1 MVVVSGGWRRWRWG
15 RILLGGLVGALLVG
29 AVTPL
34 GWFVIRAGWE
44 EARILWRREPIEALV
59 AEPSVD
65 AATRGK
71 LRLVLEARAFAALRL
86 GLPTDGAFTQYAD
99 IGRDTLVLVLSAA
112 ERDRLVPMTWWFPIV
127 GTVPYKGFFRWDEAT
142 RTEAGL
148 RAAGLDTYL
157 RPAPAFST
165 LGWFEDPVLNT
176 TLQGD
181 SASIVETVIHELT
194 HARYFPRDA
203 VPFNESF
210 ANFVGARGA
219 EQFFR
224 ARGDAVNADRVAAR
238 WADER
243 RLAEFW
249 RRLYGAIDSAF
260 ASEPGDARRDRR
272 LALRDSLY
280 GVARRELVDSVAPLF
295 QAIDPRYAER
305 VRLDNA
311 ALIARRIYLTDLEG
325 FEGAYAQAGQDLE
338 RAMAAII
345 RRHAAGRR

>member
-1 MVVVSGGWRRWRWG
+1 MVVESERWRRWRWG
-15 RILLGGLVGALLVG
+15 WIVIGGLVALGLIA

-44 EARILWRREPIEALV
+44 EARILWRRQPIAGLV
-59 AEPSVD
+59 ADPALDPV
-65 AATRGK
+65 TRGK
-71 LRLVLEARAFAALRL
+71 LALVLEAREFAALRL

-127 GTVPYKGFFRWDEAT
+127 GRVPYKGFFRWDEAT

-148 RAAGLDTYL
+148 RAAGYDTYL

-181 SASIVETVIHELT
+181 SASIAETVIHELT
-194 HARYFPRDA
+194 HARYFPKDA

-224 ARGDAVNADRVAAR
+224 TRGDRVNVDRVAAR

-249 RRLYGAIDSAF
+249 RRLYGTVDSVLA
-260 ASEPGDARRDRR
+260 ANPGETLRERR
-272 LALRDSLY
+272 LALRDSVY
-280 GVARRELVDSVAPLF
+280 GVARRALVDSLAPRF
-295 QAIDPRYAER
+295 EAIDPRYAER
-305 VRLDNA
+305 VRMDNA
-311 ALIARRIYLTDLEG
+311 ALIARRIYLTDLES
-325 FEGAYAQAGQDLE
+325 FEGAYREAGEDLD

>member
-1 MVVVSGGWRRWRWG
+1 
-15 RILLGGLVGALLVG
+15 
-29 AVTPL
+29 
-34 GWFVIRAGWE
+34 
-44 EARILWRREPIEALV
+44 LV
-59 AEPSVD
+59 ADPTLDPV
-65 AATRGK
+65 TRGK
-71 LRLVLEARAFAALRL
+71 LELVLEVRAFAELRL
-86 GLPTDGAFTQYAD
+86 GLPAKGAFTQYAD

-112 ERDRLVPMTWWFPIV
+112 ERDRLVPLTWWFPVV
-127 GTVPYKGFFRWDEAT
+127 GRVPYKGFFRWGEAI
-142 RTEAGL
+142 RTESGL
-148 RAAGLDTYL
+148 REAGLDTYL

-165 LGWFEDPVLNT
+165 LGWFADPLLNT

-181 SASIVETVIHELT
+181 SASIVATVIHELT
-194 HARYFPRDA
+194 HVRYFAKDA

-224 ARGDAVNADRVAAR
+224 ARGDVVNADRVAAR

-243 RLAEFW
+243 RLAAFW
-249 RRLYGAIDSAF
+249 RRWYGTIDSTF
-260 ASEPGDARRDRR
+260 ASLPGAEWRERR

-280 GVARRELVDSVAPLF
+280 AAVRRELVDAVAPLF

-311 ALIARRIYLTDLEG
+311 ALIARRIYLTDLET
-325 FEGAYAQAGQDLE
+325 FEGAYAQAGGDLD

-345 RRHAAGRR
+345 RRHLAGRR

>member
-1 MVVVSGGWRRWRWG
+1 MVVASGRWRRWRWG
-15 RILLGGLVGALLVG
+15 RILLGVLVGGLLVG
-29 AVTPL
+29 AVPPL

-44 EARILWRREPIEALV
+44 EARILWRREPIAVLV
-59 AEPSVD
+59 ANPAVD
-65 AATRGK
+65 ATTRGK
-71 LRLVLEARAFAALRL
+71 LQLVLEARAFAERL
-86 GLPTDGAFTQYAD
+86 GLPTEGAFTQYAD

-127 GTVPYKGFFRWDEAT
+127 GRVPYKGFFRWDEAT

-181 SASIVETVIHELT
+181 SASIVETVLHELT
-194 HARYFPRDA
+194 HARYFPKDA

-219 EQFFR
+219 EAFFR
-224 ARGDAVNADRVAAR
+224 ARGDATNAARVAAR

-249 RRLYGAIDSAF
+249 RRLYGSIDSAF
-260 ASEPGDARRDRR
+260 ASLPGEAFRDRR
-272 LALRDSLY
+272 LTLRDSLY
-280 GVARRELVDSVAPLF
+280 GVARRVLVDSVAPRF
-295 QAIDPRYAER
+295 RAIDPRYAER

-311 ALIARRIYLTDLEG
+311 ALIARRIYLSDLEG
-325 FEGAYAQAGQDLE
+325 FEEAYAQAGQDLA

-345 RRHAAGRR
+345 LRHAAGGR

>member
-1 MVVVSGGWRRWRWG
+1 MVVNPGRRRRWRWG
-15 RILLGGLVGALLVG
+15 RIVLGGVVAVGLVA

-44 EARILWRREPIEALV
+44 EARILWRREPIAGLV
-59 AEPSVD
+59 VD
-65 AATRGK
+65 PTLDPVTRGK
-71 LRLVLEARAFAALRL
+71 LQLVLEARAFAAVRL
-86 GLPTDGAFTQYAD
+86 GLPADGAFEQYAD

-112 ERDRLVPMTWWFPIV
+112 ERDRLVPVTWWFPVV
-127 GTVPYKGFFRWDEAT
+127 GRVPYKGFFRWDEAT
-142 RTEAGL
+142 RTESGL
-148 RAAGLDTYL
+148 RASGLDTYL

-165 LGWFEDPVLNT
+165 LGWFEDPLLNT

-194 HARYFPRDA
+194 HVRYFATDA

-224 ARGDAVNADRVAAR
+224 ARGDRVNADRVAAR

-249 RRLYGAIDSAF
+249 RRLYGSVDSVLA
-260 ASEPGDARRDRR
+260 ANPGETQRERR
-272 LALRDSLY
+272 LALRDSVY
-280 GVARRELVDSVAPLF
+280 AVARRELVDSVAPLF
-295 QAIDPRYAER
+295 QAIDLRYAER

-311 ALIARRIYLTDLEG
+311 ALIARRIYLTDLET
-325 FEGAYAQAGQDLE
+325 FEGAYAQAGQDLD
-338 RAMAAII
+338 RAMTAII
-345 RRHAAGRR
+345 RRHLAGRR

>member
-1 MVVVSGGWRRWRWG
+1 MVVETRRPRRWRWG
-15 RILLGGLVGALLVG
+15 RIGLGGLVFLAAVA

-34 GWFVIRAGWE
+34 GWFVVRAGWE
-44 EARILWRREPIEALV
+44 EARILWRRQPIAGLV
-59 AEPSVD
+59 ADSTLDPG
-65 AATRGK
+65 TRGK
-71 LRLVLEARAFAALRL
+71 LRLVLEARAFAAHRL

-127 GTVPYKGFFRWDEAT
+127 GRVPYKGFFRWDEAT

-148 RAAGLDTYL
+148 REAGYDTAL

-194 HARYFPRDA
+194 HARYFPKDA

-224 ARGDAVNADRVAAR
+224 VRGDRANADRVAAR

-249 RRLYGAIDSAF
+249 RRLYGTIDSVLA
-260 ASEPGDARRDRR
+260 AHPGEGQRDHR
-272 LALRDSLY
+272 LALRDSVY
-280 GVARRELVDSVAPLF
+280 GVARRVLVDSLAPRF
-295 QAIDPRYAER
+295 EAIDPRYAER

-311 ALIARRIYLTDLEG
+311 ALIARRIYLTDLES
-325 FEGAYAQAGQDLE
+325 FEVAYREAGQDLE
-338 RAMAAII
+338 RAMGAII